1 MKIEDLKNVKLS
13 KMTAGYLAIFLKLGE
28 LYGEASKVTELDY
41 SGPEIDKVNE
51 DFYEAINKAG
61 EEIMKLAVSSMQYN
75 LWDLNNSSEI

>member
-41 SGPEIDKVNE
+41 SGPEVDKVNN
-51 DFYEAINKAG
+51 DFYEALNKAG
-61 EEIMKLAVSSMQYN
+61 EEIMKLAASSMQN
-75 LWDLNNSSEI
+75 KLWSLNNSSEI

>member
-1 MKIEDLKNVKLS
+1 MKIEDLKNVKLG

>member
-75 LWDLNNSSEI
+75 LWDLNNNSEI